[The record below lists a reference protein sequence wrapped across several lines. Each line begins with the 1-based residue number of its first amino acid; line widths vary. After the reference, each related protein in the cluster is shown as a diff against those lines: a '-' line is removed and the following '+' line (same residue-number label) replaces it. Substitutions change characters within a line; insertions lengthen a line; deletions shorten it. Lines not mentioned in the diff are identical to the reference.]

1 MKCISLSTTT
11 ITTSESGVN
20 NAIKSLLGRG
30 FKFNE
35 INISKTWDG
44 IEYIVVGVKKG
55 V

>member
-1 MKCISLSTTT
+1 MKCMSLSTAT
-11 ITTSESGVN
+11 ITTSESDVN
-20 NAIKSLLGRG
+20 NAIKLLLGRG

-44 IEYIVVGVKKG
+44 SEYIIVGVKKG